1 MIEYDTDNR
10 VVTMDLVDLEHCGFD
25 WREFKD
31 ELKLAGIDDMA
42 AEWPVALLVDFVGG
56 SVVTPRL
63 WDRPEI
69 PEALVKVLTRR
80 DDASERFEVLRAR
93 MLWPEEEMEL

>member
-10 VVTMDLVDLEHCGFD
+10 VMTMDLMDLENCGFD
-25 WREFKD
+25 WHEFTA
-31 ELKLAGIDDMA
+31 ELKLAGIDDIA
-42 AEWPVALLVDFVGG
+42 AEWPIALLVNFVGG
-56 SVVTPRL
+56 SVVIPRL

-80 DDASERFEVLRAR
+80 DDASERFEVLRAK
-93 MLWPEEEMEL
+93 MLRKEETEL